1 MTLRSTRAR
10 GIQSGAD
17 DDGVLG
23 VRRRDDY
30 DEKDDAV
37 VTHNSE
43 SDKRLLD
50 GFCAGDPECA
60 RRFVQRFWR
69 RLFWIAFRIVD
80 DSGSAEDVVQAAF
93 ERAWRNGG
101 TFDPGRGSLN
111 AWVTAIARN
120 AAVDWVR
127 MKRAIPTDPSEM
139 YASTAP
145 RSSDPED
152 WSGIEESRADVRS
165 ALSRLSPKLAR
176 SVVLAGGFDMTA
188 AEVAR
193 YEHVPLGT
201 AKTRIRVAKQCL
213 RRELS
218 SLS

>member
-1 MTLRSTRAR
+1 LTWT
-10 GIQSGAD
+10 
-17 DDGVLG
+17 
-23 VRRRDDY
+23 RDDY
-30 DEKDDAV
+30 DDKGDAGM
-37 VTHNSE
+37 TQNDE

-60 RRFVQRFWR
+60 SKFVERFWR

-80 DSGSAEDVVQAAF
+80 DAGSAEDVVQVAF

-101 TFDPGRGSLN
+101 VFDPERGSLN

-127 MKRAIPTDPSEM
+127 MKRAIPTDPSDL
-139 YASTAP
+139 YASMP
-145 RSSDPED
+145 GSFGPEE
-152 WSGIEESRADVRS
+152 WSGTEGSRTEVRA
-165 ALSRLSPKLAR
+165 ALTCLSPKLAR

-193 YEHVPLGT
+193 YEQIPLGT

-218 SLS
+218 PLR